1 MVTRRFATCSFKL
14 NLVLLVFVAMLFFGL
29 GATNTFAQKPA
40 DVVGD
45 WSGVLQPSGG
55 SLRLALHV
63 SKDATGKL
71 SVTLDSLDQNA
82 MGLQGSNAVLN
93 GSGFSFDIP
102 SVSGTYS
109 GTLGSDGKSI
119 SGTWNQGTPLP
130 LVFTRQRAAQ
140 PKEVV
145 GNWSGA
151 LLAGGGSLRLA
162 LHVKADSA
170 GKLSVTLD
178 SLDQHAMGLAGKNAV
193 LKGDSFSFE
202 IPSVSGTYTGTLD
215 DDGKNIRGTWSQGV
229 PLPLAFTRENG
240 GPTPTAMPTPTPA
253 PAMPPVALDNLKP
266 ILDRELAPV
275 LEHGLLS
282 KASGGGGLVIG
293 VLDHGKRRI
302 FAYGTAKPDAIFEI
316 GSITKTFTG
325 LVLAQMVVQKK
336 VTLDTP
342 IRTLLPAGIVAK
354 PESAEI
360 TLVDLATQHSGLPRM
375 PDNFKPQNPV
385 NPYVDY
391 HAAQLQEFIARHG
404 VAKPAD
410 AAFLYS
416 NLGFGLLGY
425 GLSLRAGIPYGQ
437 LLSTEVTGPLHMSDT
452 VVTLSPAQR
461 SRLIQGYD
469 ANFDPTGPWDLDAF
483 AGAGA
488 IKSTAA
494 DLLTYLD
501 GQLHPDK
508 YATGAAA
515 DSPAATLPAAVALD
529 HQVRANVAV
538 NGDTR
543 IALAWFFNPKKG
555 FYSHSGG
562 TGGYGSTAAF
572 SPAEDRAIVV
582 LYNRD
587 NTDPAASP
595 LAERVAE
602 NIAELMS
609 GKPSIPLDFIS
620 EDERLVLVPSTFTD
634 SSIQGPYHCTLT
646 AFPLPATIKDPF
658 KAAASGDIHS
668 VADGK
673 GKISDGTWVHHIPT
687 PGRDLI
693 CKLKMVSGS
702 YSVTP
707 DGTGT
712 ERSSWKLV
720 TEESPRGCF
729 QFFSPARPPVT
740 TDSEVIMADPAGKT
754 FYSTSI
760 NRFAVLSSVCQSE
773 TPH

>member
-1 MVTRRFATCSFKL
+1 VVTRRFASGIFIVDRL
-14 NLVLLVFVAMLFFGL
+14 LLLVSMLMFGF
-29 GATNTFAQKPA
+29 GATTTLAQKPA

-63 SKDATGKL
+63 STDSAGKL
-71 SVTLDSLDQNA
+71 SVTLDSLDQSA
-82 MGLQGSNAVLN
+82 MGLKGSNVVLN
-93 GSGFSFDIP
+93 GNGFSFDIP

-109 GTLGSDGKSI
+109 GTLGSDGTSI
-119 SGTWNQGTPLP
+119 SGTWSQGVPLP

-145 GNWSGA
+145 GDWSGA
-151 LLAGGGSLRLA
+151 MLAGGGSLRLT
-162 LHVKADSA
+162 LHVSTDSA

-178 SLDQHAMGLAGKNAV
+178 SLDQHAMGLKGSNAV
-193 LKGDSFSFE
+193 LKGNSFSFE
-202 IPSVSGTYTGTLD
+202 VPSVSGTYTGTLD
-215 DDGKNIRGTWSQGV
+215 DDGKSIRGTWSQGV
-229 PLPLAFTRENG
+229 PLPLVFTRHNG
-240 GPTPTAMPTPTPA
+240 GPMPTAMPTPTPA
-253 PAMPPVALDNLKP
+253 PAVPPVALDHLKP

-275 LEHGLLS
+275 LEHGLLG
-282 KASGGGGLVIG
+282 KASGGGGLVVG
-293 VLDHGKRRI
+293 VMDHGQRRI
-302 FAYGTAKPDAIFEI
+302 FAYGAAKPDSIFEI

-342 IRTLLPAGIVAK
+342 IRTLLPAGFVAK
-354 PESAEI
+354 PEGAEI
-360 TLVDLATQHSGLPRM
+360 TLADLATQHSGLPRM

-425 GLSLRAGIPYGQ
+425 ELSLRAGVPYGQ
-437 LLSTEVTGPLHMSDT
+437 LVSTEVIGPLHLSDT
-452 VVTLSPAQR
+452 GVELSPAQR

-469 ANFDPTGPWDLDAF
+469 YNFDPIGAWDFDVF

-494 DLLTYLD
+494 DMLTYLD
-501 GQLHPDK
+501 ANLHPDK
-508 YATGAAA
+508 YAASAAA

-529 HQVRANVAV
+529 HQVRANVSV

-543 IALAWFFNPKKG
+543 IALAWFFNPKTG
-555 FYSHSGG
+555 SYSHAGG
-562 TGGYGSTAAF
+562 TGGYTSMASFNPG
-572 SPAEDRAIVV
+572 EDRAIVV
-582 LYNRD
+582 LSNRD
-587 NTDPAASP
+587 NMDPAAP
-595 LAERVAE
+595 QLVERVVE
-602 NIAELMS
+602 NTDELMT

-620 EDERLVLVPSTFTD
+620 EDERLALTPPTFAD
-634 SSIQGPYHCTLT
+634 SSIHGPYHCTLT
-646 AFPLPATIKDPF
+646 AFPLPATIKAPF
-658 KAAASGDIHS
+658 KAAATGDIHV

-673 GKISDGTWVHHIPT
+673 GILSEGTWVHHIQS
-687 PGRDLI
+687 PGLDLT
-693 CKLKMVSGS
+693 CKVKLVSGG

-712 ERSSWKLV
+712 EHSSWKLV
-720 TEESPRGCF
+720 TEESPRRCF
-729 QFFSPARPPVT
+729 AFFSPARPPVT
-740 TDSEVIMADPAGKT
+740 TDSELIMTDTTGKT

-760 NRFAVLSSVCQSE
+760 NRFAVLSTVCQSDQA
-773 TPH
+773 H

>member
-1 MVTRRFATCSFKL
+1 MARRFATGIFIV
-14 NLVLLVFVAMLFFGL
+14 NRVLLLFVSMLLIGL
-29 GATNTFAQKPA
+29 GGSNTFAQKPA

-45 WSGVLQPSGG
+45 WSGALQAGGG

-63 SKDATGKL
+63 SKDAAGKL

-82 MGLQGSNAVLN
+82 MELQGSNAVL
-93 GSGFSFDIP
+93 
-102 SVSGTYS
+102 
-109 GTLGSDGKSI
+109 K
-119 SGTWNQGTPLP
+119 
-130 LVFTRQRAAQ
+130 
-140 PKEVV
+140 
-145 GNWSGA
+145 GN
-151 LLAGGGSLRLA
+151 
-162 LHVKADSA
+162 
-170 GKLSVTLD
+170 
-178 SLDQHAMGLAGKNAV
+178 
-193 LKGDSFSFE
+193 SFSFE
-202 IPSVSGTYTGTLD
+202 IPTVSGTYTGTLD
-215 DDGKNIRGTWSQGV
+215 SDGKNIRGIWSQGV
-229 PLPLAFTRENG
+229 PLPLLLTRETG

-253 PAMPPVALDNLKP
+253 PAMPPVALENLKP

-282 KASGGGGLVIG
+282 KPTGGGLVIG
-293 VLDHGKRRI
+293 LMDHGNRRI
-302 FAYGTAKPDAIFEI
+302 FAYGSAKPDSIFEI

-342 IRTLLPAGIVAK
+342 IRTLLPAGLVAK
-354 PESAEI
+354 PDGAEI

-385 NPYVDY
+385 NPYADY
-391 HAAQLQEFIARHG
+391 HAAQLQEFIAKHG

-410 AAFLYS
+410 AGFLYS

-437 LLSTEVTGPLHMSDT
+437 LVSNEVTGPLHMSDT
-452 VVTLSPAQR
+452 GVTLSPAQR

-469 ANFDPTGPWDLDAF
+469 TNFDQTGPWDLDAF

-494 DLLTYLD
+494 DMLTYLD
-501 GQLHPDK
+501 GHLHPDK
-508 YATGAAA
+508 YAAGAAA

-529 HQVRANVAV
+529 HQLRANVTADS
-538 NGDTR
+538 NTR
-543 IALAWFFNPKKG
+543 IALAWIFNPKTG
-555 FYSHSGG
+555 SYFHSGG
-562 TGGYGSTAAF
+562 TGGYRSLAGF
-572 SPAEDRAIVV
+572 NPAQDRAIVV

-587 NTDPAASP
+587 NQDPAAP
-595 LAERVAE
+595 QLVERVVE
-602 NIAELMS
+602 NIDELMT
-609 GKPSIPLDFIS
+609 GKPSIPLDFLS
-620 EDERLVLVPSTFTD
+620 ENERLALLPPTFTN

-658 KAAASGDIHS
+658 KAAATGDVHV

-673 GKISDGTWVHHIPT
+673 GKFSEGTWVHHIQA
-687 PGRDLI
+687 PGLDLT
-693 CKLKMVSGS
+693 CKLKMVSGG

-712 ERSSWKLV
+712 LHSSWKLV

-729 QFFSPARPPVT
+729 AFFSPARPPVT
-740 TDSEVIMADPAGKT
+740 TDSESIMTDTTGKT
-754 FYSTSI
+754 LYSTSI
-760 NRFAVLSSVCQSE
+760 NRLAVLSTVCQSE
-773 TPH
+773 QMH

>member
-1 MVTRRFATCSFKL
+1 MTRRFASGSFKL
-14 NLVLLVFVAMLFFGL
+14 DLILLVFVAILLFGP
-29 GATNTFAQKPA
+29 GAATTFAQKPA

-45 WSGVLQPSGG
+45 WSGTLKPPGG

-63 SKDATGKL
+63 STDSAGKL
-71 SVTLDSLDQNA
+71 SVTLDSLDQAA
-82 MGLQGSNAVLN
+82 MGLQGSNAVLSGN
-93 GSGFSFDIP
+93 GFSFDIP
-102 SVSGTYS
+102 SVGGTYS
-109 GTLGSDGKSI
+109 GTIGNDGKSI
-119 SGTWNQGTPLP
+119 SGTWSQGTPLP

-145 GNWSGA
+145 GDWSGA
-151 LLAGGGSLRLA
+151 LLAGGGSLRLG
-162 LHVKADSA
+162 LHVKADPA

-178 SLDQHAMGLAGKNAV
+178 SLDQHAMGLSGSDAM
-193 LKGDSFSFE
+193 LKGSNFNFQ

-215 DDGKNIRGTWSQGV
+215 DDGKNIRGSWSQGGGPM
-229 PLPLAFTRENG
+229 PLVFARQNG
-240 GPTPTAMPTPTPA
+240 GPAPTAMPTPTPA
-253 PAMPPVALDNLKP
+253 PAMPPVTLDNLKP
-266 ILDRELAPV
+266 ILDREMAPV

-282 KASGGGGLVIG
+282 KASGGGLVIG
-293 VLDHGKRRI
+293 VMDHGNRQI
-302 FAYGTAKPDAIFEI
+302 FAYGTAKPDSIFEI

-336 VTLDTP
+336 LTLDTP
-342 IRTLLPAGIVAK
+342 IRTLLPAGVVAK
-354 PESAEI
+354 PEGAEI

-375 PDNFKPQNPV
+375 PDNFKLQNLV

-425 GLSLRAGIPYGQ
+425 GLSMRAGVSYEQ

-452 VVTLSPAQR
+452 GVELSPAQR

-469 ANFDPTGPWDLDAF
+469 RNFDPTGPWDFDVF

-494 DLLTYLD
+494 DMLTYLD
-501 GQLHPDK
+501 GNLHPDK
-508 YATGAAA
+508 YAAGAAA

-529 HQVRANVAV
+529 HQVRAKA
-538 NGDTR
+538 GSESK
-543 IALAWFFNPKKG
+543 IALAWGVNPKG
-555 FYSHSGG
+555 AYAHEGG
-562 TGGYGSTAAF
+562 TGGYSSLAAF
-572 SPAEDRAIVV
+572 YPAQDRALIV
-582 LYNRD
+582 LYNRCD
-587 NTDPAASP
+587 NADLGSATSWSSAS
-595 LAERVAE
+595 RK
-602 NIAELMS
+602 ISTELMT

-620 EDERLVLVPSTFTD
+620 EVERLALVPPTFAD

-646 AFPLPATIKDPF
+646 PFSLPATIKDPF
-658 KAAASGDIHS
+658 KASGTGDIHI
-668 VADGK
+668 VADGE
-673 GKISDGTWVHHIPT
+673 GKYSEGTWVDHIQA
-687 PGRDLI
+687 PGLDLT

-702 YSVTP
+702 YSVTRNGP
-707 DGTGT
+707 GT

-729 QFFSPARPPVT
+729 QFFSPASPPVAA
-740 TDSEVIMADPAGKT
+740 DSELFMTDTTGKT

-760 NRFAVLSSVCQSE
+760 NRLAVLSSVCQSE
-773 TPH
+773 TAH

>member
-1 MVTRRFATCSFKL
+1 VARRFATGIFIKRVSL
-14 NLVLLVFVAMLFFGL
+14 LLVSMLML
-29 GATNTFAQKPA
+29 GPGAGTTFAQKPTE
-40 DVVGD
+40 VVGD
-45 WSGVLQPSGG
+45 WSGTLQTGST

-63 SKDATGKL
+63 SIDSAGNL
-71 SVTLDSLDQNA
+71 SVTLDSLDQGA
-82 MGLQGSNAVLN
+82 MGLAGSNAVLSGN
-93 GSGFSFDIP
+93 GFSFDIP

-109 GTLGSDGKSI
+109 GTLGSDGKSM
-119 SGTWNQGTPLP
+119 SGTWSQGVPMP

-145 GNWSGA
+145 GDWSGA
-151 LLAGGGSLRLA
+151 LLAGGGSLRLG
-162 LHVKADSA
+162 LHVKADPA

-178 SLDQHAMGLAGKNAV
+178 SPDQHAMGLTGSKAV
-193 LKGDSFSFE
+193 LKGSSFSFE
-202 IPSVSGTYTGTLD
+202 IRAASGSFTGTLD

-229 PLPLAFTRENG
+229 PQPLVFTRQNG
-240 GPTPTAMPTPTPA
+240 GPTPTAMPTPAPA
-253 PAMPPVALDNLKP
+253 AAMPPVALNNLKP

-282 KASGGGGLVIG
+282 KASGGGLVIG
-293 VLDHGKRRI
+293 VMDHGQRRI
-302 FAYGTAKPDAIFEI
+302 FAYGTAKPDSIFEI

-336 VTLDTP
+336 LTLDTP
-342 IRTLLPAGIVAK
+342 IRTLLPAGVVAK
-354 PESAEI
+354 PEGAEI

-375 PDNFKPQNPV
+375 PDNFKLQNLV

-410 AAFLYS
+410 AGFLYS

-425 GLSLRAGIPYGQ
+425 GLSLQAGVPYGQ

-452 VVTLSPAQR
+452 GVELSPAQR
-461 SRLIQGYD
+461 SRRIQGYD
-469 ANFDPTGPWDLDAF
+469 RNFDPTGPWDFDVF
-483 AGAGA
+483 TGAGA

-494 DLLTYLD
+494 DMLTYLD
-501 GQLHPDK
+501 GNLHPDK
-508 YATGAAA
+508 YAAGAAA

-529 HQVRANVAV
+529 HQVRANAAV

-543 IALAWFFNPKKG
+543 IALAWFFSPKMG

-562 TGGYGSTAAF
+562 TGGYSSTAAF
-572 SPAEDRAIVV
+572 NPAEDRAIVV

-587 NTDPAASP
+587 NADIAAP
-595 LAERVAE
+595 QFAERVVE
-602 NIAELMS
+602 NLAELMS
-609 GKPSIPLDFIS
+609 GKPSIPLNFIS
-620 EDERLVLVPSTFTD
+620 EQERRVIFPE
-634 SSIQGPYHCTLT
+634 SSIQGRYHCSLT

-658 KAAASGDIHS
+658 KVAATGDVHV
-668 VADGK
+668 VADGQ
-673 GKISDGTWVHHIPT
+673 GQLSEGTWVHHIQA
-687 PGRDLI
+687 PGLDLT

-702 YSVTP
+702 YSVTRNGP
-707 DGTGT
+707 GT

-729 QFFSPARPPVT
+729 QFFSPASPPVAA
-740 TDSEVIMADPAGKT
+740 DSELFMTDTTGKT

-760 NRFAVLSSVCQSE
+760 NRLAVLSSVCQSE
-773 TPH
+773 TAH